1 MSAQS
6 RRVLSN
12 ARAGWL
18 GFIAG
23 ALNGLIAIGGG
34 IVIVPG
40 LVVHGRTSPEVAVGT
55 SLAAV
60 VVLSSAAFLMHA
72 SFTGLG
78 LNVYG
83 IVTVVLAGIIGAQLG
98 AWMLARLTA
107 RWMLFL
113 FAALLLVMSVRLLIQ
128 ALGVETG
135 LTPAAT
141 EWHGSPPWW
150 GYPVIG
156 FASGVLSGVFGVGGG
171 ALVLLGFA
179 VLFGMPVREG
189 IPLALLVNV
198 TNALAGCLRHNR
210 AGRVLWQEVRRMVPT
225 ALVGIALGTTVA
237 VWLPADMLRM
247 VFGAFFLYMSTHV
260 ARQAV
265 KRGAAPAAQASG
277 R

>member
-1 MSAQS
+1 MSAEP

-12 ARAGWL
+12 SRAGWL

-23 ALNGLIAIGGG
+23 TLNGLIAIGGG

-40 LVVHGRTSPEVAVGT
+40 LVVHGRTSPEIAVGT

-60 VVLSSAAFLMHA
+60 VVLSSVAFLMHA

-83 IVTVVLAGIIGAQLG
+83 VTTVVLAGMIGAQLG
-98 AWMLARLTA
+98 GWILARLTA

-113 FAALLLVMSVRLLIQ
+113 FAAFLLVMSVRLLIQ
-128 ALGVETG
+128 ALGAEAGFAPETS
-135 LTPAAT
+135 

-179 VLFGMPVREG
+179 VLFAMPVREG
-189 IPLALLVNV
+189 IPLALLVNI

-210 AGRVLWQEVRRMVPT
+210 AGRVLWREVRRMVPT
-225 ALVGIALGTTVA
+225 ALIGIVLGTAVA
-237 VWLPADMLRM
+237 LWLPADVLRI

-260 ARQAV
+260 ARQAM
-265 KRGAAPAAQASG
+265 KRSG
-277 R
+277 DLPQETPGR